1 MTQTQEC
8 FKLYASKI
16 QMCPFIYLLTP
27 VAGQSRDMKHCSTS
41 NSQKID
47 KSAHIPFSNVI

>member
-16 QMCPFIYLLTP
+16 QRCPSTYLLTP
-27 VAGQSRDMKHCSTS
+27 VEDQSRDMKHCTTS
-41 NSQKID
+41 NSQKIA
-47 KSAHIPFSNVI
+47 KSAHILFSIVI